1 MFNTETGTLEASGV
15 YSEVSITPIFGYL
28 FDVNLYINDAPFL
41 FPFISNS
48 V

>member
-15 YSEVSITPIFGYL
+15 IEVSITPIFGYL